1 MSPKTKSTLRQE
13 APVKFYRRI
22 AFGFIALT
30 VVLIIFVAYF
40 VLNRA
45 EIIIKVV
52 KEPISTDFVVD
63 VRESGVNSETQD
75 EIVSNFETGEISLS
89 GKIIETTVSGNK
101 EYQTSGKRMA
111 EGEIGGKVTIFNNY
125 SKNQP
130 LVATTRL
137 LSKEGILYRLKNRV
151 DVPPG
156 GRIEAEIYADTPT
169 EEAAKLGPSTFTLP
183 GLWEGLQDKIYAQ
196 SFTPM
201 HGAKQEIKY
210 ATEEDLENAF
220 DNLTSVLTEEV
231 MTKLKTEMK
240 AGGEVL
246 SKVIIKNIDEK
257 KSSLKSGETGDK
269 FLVSLSLKV
278 VGIAFSKKDLELLAK
293 EQLEKSVPYD
303 KELINIDYEGM
314 TFLVE
319 RYDLRAREANLLV
332 HIEGDISMKVDNA
345 IFDEDKFIGL
355 DKEKIEKY
363 LEVYPEIERATIKFS
378 PFWVK
383 KVPQLKNNIK
393 IIIEK

>member
-1 MSPKTKSTLRQE
+1 MSPKTKSTLKQE

-30 VVLIIFVAYF
+30 VVLIIFAAYF
-40 VLNRA
+40 ILNRA

-52 KEPISTDFVVD
+52 KEPISTDFVAD
-63 VRESGVNSETQD
+63 IKESSASPEEGESV
-75 EIVSNFETGEISLS
+75 ETGRISLS

-101 EYQTSGKRMA
+101 EYQTSGKKIA

-125 SKNQP
+125 GKNQP

-151 DVPPG
+151 DVPAG
-156 GRIEAEIYADTPT
+156 GRAEALVYADTPT
-169 EEAAKLGPSTFTLP
+169 EEAAKLGPSTFTIP

-196 SFTPM
+196 SFSPM
-201 HGAKQEIKY
+201 HGAKQEIRY
-210 ATEEDLENAF
+210 ATDEDLENAF
-220 DNLTSVLTEEV
+220 DNLTLVLTEEV
-231 MTKLKTEMK
+231 MDKLKTEMK

-246 SKVIIKNIDEK
+246 GKVIIKNIDEK
-257 KSSLKSGETGDK
+257 KSSLKNGETGDK
-269 FLVSLSLKV
+269 FSVNLTLKV

-303 KELINIDYEGM
+303 KELVNIDYAGM

-319 RYDLRAREANLLV
+319 RYDLRAREANLLA

-355 DKEKIEKY
+355 DREKIEKY

-383 KVPQLKNNIK
+383 KVPQLKNNIR